1 MKYTRAFTLLEVL
14 VALVIVA
21 VAVAALARAGSQ
33 AIDSQF
39 HLEERTLAVW
49 VADNLLSELR
59 LESRVET
66 GTRQGVSAMGG
77 RDWYWDMLI
86 QPAPGEQLLRVD
98 VAVYGSTA
106 RRDPMLTHT
115 GFLPR

>member
-1 MKYTRAFTLLEVL
+1 MKASRAFTLLEVL
-14 VALVIVA
+14 IALVVVA

-39 HLEERTLAVW
+39 HLEERTMAVW

-59 LESRVET
+59 LESGIET
-66 GTRQGVSAMGG
+66 GSRQGVSAMGG
-77 RDWYWDMLI
+77 RDWHWDMLI
-86 QPAPGEQLLRVD
+86 QPAPGDQLLRVD
-98 VAVYGSTA
+98 VAVYDSSA